1 MIDFRVEAH
10 FAVSFSRR
18 GCKFADSVAGARRE
32 IVVTVV
38 DFEEF
43 ARSVERI

>member
-1 MIDFRVEAH
+1 MIDFRVEGH
-10 FAVSFSRR
+10 FAVFFSRR
-18 GCKFADSVAGARRE
+18 GCRYSDSVAGARRE

-38 DFEEF
+38 DFEGF